1 MRKVGKGKRWSNYIC
16 IQIFDKTLKAEH
28 EVTKKCVE
36 VWGIIEG
43 EGVGVDMIKLY
54 YIYIYN
60 FQKINYFLF

>member
-54 YIYIYN
+54 YIYI
-60 FQKINYFLF
+60 